1 MKTDR
6 AALFRKHALDAE
18 SKAFRAQSEP
28 SRRAWMIVA
37 RDWTLMAE
45 REELKYLETPDSG
58 LAPQQVEE
66 LEDAIRQLAA
76 SRIRP

>member
-6 AALFRKHALDAE
+6 AAQFRKHALEAE
-18 SKAFRAQSEP
+18 SKAFRAKTEE

-45 REELKYLETPDSG
+45 REELKFVELPETAI
-58 LAPQQVEE
+58 APAQLDE
-66 LEDAIRQLAA
+66 LEDAVRQLAA
-76 SRIRP
+76 TRTKE

>member
-6 AALFRKHALDAE
+6 AAGFRKHALEAE
-18 SKAFRAQSEP
+18 SKAFRAQTEE

-45 REELKYLETPDSG
+45 REELKYLDTADSG
-58 LAPQQVEE
+58 LAPEQVEE
-66 LEDAIRQLAA
+66 MEDAIRQLAA
-76 SRIRP
+76 NRDKP

>member
-6 AALFRKHALDAE
+6 AAQFRKHALEAE
-18 SKAFRAQSEP
+18 SKAFRAKTEE

-45 REELKYLETPDSG
+45 REELKFIETPETAI
-58 LAPQQVEE
+58 APQQIEE
-66 LEDAIRQLAA
+66 LEDAVRQLAA
-76 SRIRP
+76 SRTRE